1 MRFCPIFDTSAIVNL
16 SRISA
21 TDPIWNR
28 LKRLTPKHGC
38 PLSYVTVLELFHG
51 LSVGGNAK
59 LDDSLKAL
67 ILASRLS
74 RRKVLLAPF
83 PFFERELF
91 GLRDSGHEKSSA
103 NLERWLGIAIKPDFK
118 SEFASGTVNGM
129 NLEKIESLFAH
140 VRKRQGAH
148 VAQFLDGLHPDWR
161 IERQK
166 SGSSVPEAAREEI
179 KRTYPADRWK
189 RDLPK
194 QLLEAAN
201 IERTKATLEALR
213 QGCDAYFTF
222 TVKLLRDSLISNY
235 SFEQNSNDFHD
246 GIQLVYLCRPSFC
259 VVTDDR
265 RLIGRTMNSSQSH
278 RVLTTDEFLSG
289 SELPSV
295 NTA

>member
-1 MRFCPIFDTSAIVNL
+1 MRNKFYGERSRFCPIFDTSAIVNL
-16 SRISA
+16 SRINA

-59 LDDSLKAL
+59 FDDSLKAL

-103 NLERWLGIAIKPDFK
+103 NLKRWLGIAIKPDFK
-118 SEFASGTVNGM
+118 SEFASGTINGM

-161 IERQK
+161 IERHRIVEARSPRQHVRR
-166 SGSSVPEAAREEI
+166 SNAPTLSIDGS
-179 KRTYPADRWK
+179 
-189 RDLPK
+189 
-194 QLLEAAN
+194 
-201 IERTKATLEALR
+201 AT
-213 QGCDAYFTF
+213 FP
-222 TVKLLRDSLISNY
+222 SNY
-235 SFEQNSNDFHD
+235 SKQRTFRGPRRQSR
-246 GIQLVYLCRPSFC
+246 LCAMVAMPISLSPSKF
-259 VVTDDR
+259 
-265 RLIGRTMNSSQSH
+265 
-278 RVLTTDEFLSG
+278 
-289 SELPSV
+289 
-295 NTA
+295 